1 MRFSLVA
8 LDSWAAPFND
18 GGEVATWPEDGW
30 QGSALHH
37 CLPELSDECALA
49 KFAERAQKRLHDKAV
64 TPSELWYGSGRNDRR
79 SHGGRCVVD
88 RSHGTCLDS
97 VCCRPSYLDWSGV
110 ERRREQLVVFLRYV
124 WC

>member
-18 GGEVATWPEDGW
+18 GGEAATWPENGW

-64 TPSELWYGSGRNDRR
+64 TPSELYGTGRDAMID
-79 SHGGRCVVD
+79 GR
-88 RSHGTCLDS
+88 
-97 VCCRPSYLDWSGV
+97 
-110 ERRREQLVVFLRYV
+110 LVVVGRTTVVVL
-124 WC
+124 